1 MPFIQSP
8 KIDSQKTLFYT
19 LTAATSHVGVS
30 FITQKWAEKFAQQN
44 KKVLIFD
51 ALLGLQNFPQN
62 NPNQEQIPD
71 VLAGLAPLTN
81 LRTSSKQGWD
91 VITGLANQNL
101 NAQSI
106 ATQERVKN
114 DLCQLAT
121 NYDIVLIDCP
131 AAVTA
136 SIFQNLG
143 IHIWVSTPQQHIL
156 LKTLRLIAL
165 ETTPSLILNQVQNE
179 TEYRDL
185 CLFVKNL
192 LPQCQLIEFFEQ
204 KNS

>member
-1 MPFIQSP
+1 MPFIQAP
-8 KIDSQKTLFYT
+8 KIKQQKTLFYT
-19 LTAATSHVGVS
+19 LTAATAHVGVS
-30 FITQKWAEKFAQQN
+30 FATQKWAEKFTQQN
-44 KKVLIFD
+44 KRVLIFD

-71 VLAGLAPLTN
+71 VLQGLAPLTN
-81 LRTSSKQGWD
+81 LIISSKQGWD

-101 NAQSI
+101 QAQSI
-106 ATQERVKN
+106 ATQERIKN
-114 DLCQLAT
+114 DLYQLAT
-121 NYDIVLIDCP
+121 TYDIVLIDCP

-143 IHIWVSTPQQHIL
+143 THIWVSTPQQQIL
-156 LKTLRLIAL
+156 LKTLRLMAL
-165 ETTPSLILNQVQNE
+165 ETAPLLILNQVQNE
-179 TEYRDL
+179 TEYGDL

-192 LPQCQLIEFFEQ
+192 LPKCQILEFFEQ